1 MQIKVESVGDVLV
14 QNKLQRL
21 QVNYMRDGKSQ
32 TRNLVGIG
40 ETKNVIDVLKSAKS
54 GDLFEID
61 LKKDGEYWN
70 WVGARASTG
79 NTSSSSGSYKKG
91 SSQGESRFETAEER
105 FARQHYIVRQ
115 SSISSALEYY
125 KLVEQKPPIEEVLGL
140 AALMEKF
147 VFGEMS
153 DEQIS
158 GMFNSDVEEDSE
170 DVT

>member
-1 MQIKVESVGDVLV
+1 MQIKVESVSEV
-14 QNKLQRL
+14 QVKNKLPRMTI
-21 QVNYMRDGKSQ
+21 NYTRDGKAQ

-40 ETKNVIDVLKSAKS
+40 ETKDVINVLKSAKS
-54 GDLFEID
+54 GDLFEVD

-79 NTSSSSGSYKKG
+79 TTSTGSGLRGKST
-91 SSQGESRFETAEER
+91 QGESRFETAEER
-105 FARQHYIVRQ
+105 HARQHYIVRQ

-125 KLVEQKPPIEEVLGL
+125 KLVEQKPPVEEVLGL
-140 AALMEKF
+140 AALFEKF

-153 DEQIS
+153 DTEVEDVFQQ
-158 GMFNSDVEEDSE
+158 DVEEDDE